1 MKITAI
7 VLAAG
12 ESSRM
17 GTNKLLLKLGDKN
30 ILEHLLERLVEYET
44 IIVTGHKPEEI
55 RPIIQLYECK
65 EVYNRDF
72 EKGMTTSFKAG
83 LLRVEEDIDAVLMVL
98 SDTFGFKKEL
108 IKKMITTLE
117 KEESA
122 LIVSPVYKGKHG
134 HPVLVKRHLFKEFL
148 NLSTEETLKEVIQRH
163 DDKHRYVEGSMWCTI
178 DMDTPQDYLR
188 VKELWKT
195 IHV

>member
-1 MKITAI
+1 MKIVAV

-30 ILEHLLERLVEYET
+30 ILENLLEKLVEYQT
-44 IIVTGHKPEEI
+44 IVVTGHRPEEI
-55 RPIIQLYECK
+55 RPIIQQYDCK

-108 IKKMITTLE
+108 INKMIMIM
-117 KEESA
+117 EEDESV
-122 LIVSPVYKGKHG
+122 LLVSPVYRGKHG
-134 HPVLVKRHLFKEFL
+134 HPVLIRRELFKEFL
-148 NLSTEETLKEVIQRH
+148 NLSTHETMKDVIQRH
-163 DDKHRYVEGSMWCTI
+163 DNNRRYIEGSIWCTI
-178 DMDTPQDYLR
+178 DMDTPQDYKK
-188 VKELWKT
+188 VKELWKSN
-195 IHV
+195 HA